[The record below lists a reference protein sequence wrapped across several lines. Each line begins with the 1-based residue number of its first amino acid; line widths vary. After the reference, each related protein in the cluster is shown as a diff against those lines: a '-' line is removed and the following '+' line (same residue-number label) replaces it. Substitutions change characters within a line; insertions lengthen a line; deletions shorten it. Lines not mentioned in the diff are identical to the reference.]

1 MENIQI
7 EKIDI
12 PIKPDNVILKGSI
25 YSTLQTP
32 PKAPWIITLAAFGG
46 HRNTKF
52 VKSYNERFVKAG
64 YYVLS
69 YDYRGH
75 GETAKE
81 TGQIFSAKGYQ
92 MYPKIYSDINKMI
105 SWILEEQSKR
115 LLDDKIAL
123 FGRSLGAAI
132 ILTHGFIDTRAKIL
146 IALAGRY
153 DYEIHR
159 IKFERSLIEKIS
171 PKYFLKKDPLNNER
185 ILIAHCRDDETVPF
199 ENFVHV
205 KEALGL
211 NDKSAII
218 YETGGHSFKEHRED
232 VFNRSIEFL
241 NRFL

>member
-1 MENIQI
+1 MDKVLI

-12 PIKPDNVILKGSI
+12 PIESDNINLKGSI
-25 YSTLQTP
+25 YSTSQTP

-52 VKSYNERFVKAG
+52 IKSYNERFVKAG
-64 YYVLS
+64 YYTLS

-81 TGQIFSAKGYQ
+81 TGQIFSSKGYQ
-92 MYPKIYSDINKMI
+92 MHAKNYSDINEVI

-132 ILTHGFIDTRAKIL
+132 ILTHGFIDIRAKIL

-159 IKFERSLIEKIS
+159 MKFSKEIIKKIS
-171 PKYFLKKDPLNNER
+171 PRYFLKQDPLNNER
-185 ILIAHCRDDETVPF
+185 ILIAHCQDDDIVTF
-199 ENFVHV
+199 DNFLHI
-205 KEALGL
+205 KEHLGL
-211 NDKSAII
+211 NDRNAIVFKN
-218 YETGGHSFKEHRED
+218 GGHSFRGHRDEVFEH
-232 VFNRSIEFL
+232 SLEFL
-241 NRFL
+241 KKL

>member
-1 MENIQI
+1 MEKIQI
-7 EKIDI
+7 ENIDI
-12 PIKPDNVILKGSI
+12 PIRSDNVKIKGSI
-25 YSTLQTP
+25 YFTSQTP

-46 HRNTKF
+46 HRKTKF

-64 YYVLS
+64 YYILS

-81 TGQIFSAKGYQ
+81 TGELFSKRGYQ
-92 MYPKIYSDINKMI
+92 MYPKIYSDINEVI

-132 ILTHGFIDTRAKIL
+132 ILTHGFIDNRAKIL
-146 IALAGRY
+146 IALCGRY

-159 IKFERSLIEKIS
+159 IKFSKEIIKKIS

-185 ILIAHCRDDETVPF
+185 ILIAHCRDDDIVPF
-199 ENFVHV
+199 ENFIHI
-205 KEALGL
+205 KEHLGL
-211 NDKSAII
+211 NDENAIAF
-218 YETGGHSFKEHRED
+218 ENGGHSFRGHRDEIFEH
-232 VFNRSIEFL
+232 SLEFL
-241 NRFL
+241 KKL

>member
-1 MENIQI
+1 MENIQS

-12 PIKPDNVILKGSI
+12 PIKSDNVILKGSI
-25 YSTLQTP
+25 YSTSQTP

-52 VKSYNERFVKAG
+52 IKSYNERFAKAG

-69 YDYRGH
+69 FDYRGH

-81 TGQIFSAKGYQ
+81 KGQKYSTKGYQ
-92 MYPKIYSDINKMI
+92 MHSKIYSDINEVI
-105 SWILEEQSKR
+105 NWILEEQSKK

-132 ILTHGFIDTRAKIL
+132 ILTRGFIDIRAKIL

-153 DYEIHR
+153 DYGIHK
-159 IKFERSLIEKIS
+159 IKFSKEIIKKIS

-185 ILIAHCRDDETVPF
+185 ILIAHCRDDEVVPF
-199 ENFVHV
+199 ENYIHT
-205 KEALGL
+205 KEHLGL
-211 NDKSAII
+211 NVENAIVF
-218 YETGGHSFKEHRED
+218 EDGGHSYRGHRDEI
-232 VFNRSIEFL
+232 FEYSLEFL
-241 NRFL
+241 KKL

>member
-25 YSTLQTP
+25 YSTSQTP

-52 VKSYNERFVKAG
+52 IKSYNERFAKAG

-81 TGQIFSAKGYQ
+81 TGQIFSSKGYQ
-92 MYPKIYSDINKMI
+92 MHAKNYSDINEVI

-132 ILTHGFIDTRAKIL
+132 ILSRGFIDTRAKIL

-153 DYEIHR
+153 DYGIHK
-159 IKFERSLIEKIS
+159 IKFSKEIIKKIS
-171 PKYFLKKDPLNNER
+171 PKYFLKQDPLNNER
-185 ILIAHCRDDETVPF
+185 ILIAHCQDDDIVIF
-199 ENFVHV
+199 DNFIHI
-205 KEALGL
+205 KEHLGL
-211 NDKSAII
+211 NDKNAIVF
-218 YETGGHSFKEHRED
+218 ENGGHSFRGHRDE
-232 VFNRSIEFL
+232 VFEYSLEFL
-241 NRFL
+241 KKL

>member
-1 MENIQI
+1 MDKVLI

-12 PIKPDNVILKGSI
+12 PIESDNINLKGSI
-25 YSTLQTP
+25 YSTSLTP
-32 PKAPWIITLAAFGG
+32 PKTPWIITLAAFGG

-52 VKSYNERFVKAG
+52 IKSYNERFVKAG

-75 GETAKE
+75 GETTKE
-81 TGQIFSAKGYQ
+81 TGQIFSSKGYQ
-92 MYPKIYSDINKMI
+92 MHAKNYSDINEVI

-132 ILTHGFIDTRAKIL
+132 ILTHGFIDIRAKIL

-159 IKFERSLIEKIS
+159 MKFSKEIIKKIS
-171 PKYFLKKDPLNNER
+171 PRYFLKQDPSNNER
-185 ILIAHCRDDETVPF
+185 ILIAHCQDDDIVVF
-199 ENFVHV
+199 DNFLHI
-205 KEALGL
+205 KEHLGL
-211 NDKSAII
+211 NDDNVII
-218 YETGGHSFKEHRED
+218 YETGGHAFKGHRDDIFERSLSFLKK
-232 VFNRSIEFL
+232 L
-241 NRFL
+241 